1 MNLIRTLLMA
11 ASAAT
16 LAACAVGP
24 TYHAPNEPPVAL
36 SATHPNVVPASAEAG
51 WWKAFGDPELDSLI
65 GRALAANLDVRIAVD
80 RVREA
85 RALFRDSELDLL
97 PRVTTEATYTRSKAQ
112 QPGVSTDRVN
122 LKQADVGFDAAWE
135 IDLFGRVRH
144 EVAAARAD
152 AEAAQADLRDVQV
165 TVAAEVARNYL
176 ELRGAQARRLVAEE
190 NARTQRDTL
199 RLTDVRYEIGTG
211 DPVDVES
218 ARARLNATE
227 AAVPVLRAAEARAAH
242 RLAVLV
248 GARPGALD
256 GELAAAGPGPQA
268 APTAIPIGDAAS
280 FLRRR
285 PDVQAA
291 ERRLAA
297 ETARTGV
304 ATADLFPRLS
314 LTGFVGFLSGDVSG
328 LFKSGSQA
336 WAVSPTLSWPGL
348 DMGGA
353 RARLRAQEARGD
365 ASLAAYDQTVLR
377 AIEDLQ
383 NALVAYR
390 ERQAQVVSLSQ
401 QVAASRRA
409 AELAHIRYRE
419 GRIDFLRV
427 LDAERTRL
435 DAEDGLAAAQTAAN
449 VDVVAIYKA
458 LGGAGAPEPI
468 SKES

>member
-1 MNLIRTLLMA
+1 MKLIRTLLIS
-11 ASAAT
+11 ASALT

-24 TYHAPNEPPVAL
+24 TYRAPSEAPVAL
-36 SATHPNVVPASAEAG
+36 TAVDPQLAVAQPADAS
-51 WWKAFGDPELDSLI
+51 WWRAFGDPELDSLI
-65 GRALAANLDVRIAVD
+65 ARALAANLDLRIAVD

-85 RALFRDSELDLL
+85 RALFQDSELDLL
-97 PRVTTEATYTRSKAQ
+97 PRVTTEAAYSRSKEQA
-112 QPGVSTDRVN
+112 PGFSTSRVDI
-122 LKQADVGFDAAWE
+122 KQAEIGFDAAWE

-144 EVAAARAD
+144 GVEASRAE
-152 AEAAQADLRDVQV
+152 AEAAGADLRDAQV

-176 ELRGAQARRLVAEE
+176 ELRGAQARRAVAEE
-190 NARTQRDTL
+190 NARTQQDTL
-199 RLTDVRYEIGTG
+199 RLTEVRYQIGPG

-218 ARARLNATE
+218 ARARLNATQ
-227 AAVPVLRAAEARAAH
+227 AAIPALRTAEAQAAH

-248 GARPGALD
+248 GQRPGALD
-256 GELAAAGPGPQA
+256 AELIAAGPVDRKAP
-268 APTAIPIGDAAS
+268 PTAIPIGEAS
-280 FLRRR
+280 TFLRRR
-285 PDVQAA
+285 PDVAAA

-304 ATADLFPRLS
+304 ATADLFPRVS
-314 LTGFVGFLSGDVSG
+314 VTGFVGFLSGDLAG

-336 WAVSPTLSWPGL
+336 WAVSPAVSWPGL
-348 DMGGA
+348 DLGGA
-353 RARLRAQEARGD
+353 RARLRAQQARGD
-365 ASLAAYDQTVLR
+365 ESLAQYDQTVLR

-390 ERQAQVVSLSQ
+390 ERQVQVVSLSQ

-435 DAEDGLAAAQTAAN
+435 DAEDSLAAAETAAN
-449 VDVVAIYKA
+449 LDVVSIYKA
-458 LGGAGAPEPI
+458 LGG
-468 SKES
+468 

>member
-1 MNLIRTLLMA
+1 MSLIRTLLLT

-24 TYHAPNEPPVAL
+24 VYRAPAPPPVAL
-36 SATHPNVVPASAEAG
+36 ATVDPELVTTAAPTQTE
-51 WWKAFGDPELDSLI
+51 WWKALGDPELDSLV
-65 GRALAANLDVRIAVD
+65 GRALSGNLDLRVAVA

-85 RALFRDSELDLL
+85 RALFRDVQLDQF
-97 PRVTTEATYTRSKAQ
+97 PRVTAGAGYSRSRQQAPGFSSQRAT
-112 QPGVSTDRVN
+112 VE
-122 LKQADVGFDAAWE
+122 QAEIGFDAAWE

-144 EVAAARAD
+144 QVEAARAEAD
-152 AEAAQADLRDVQV
+152 ATRADMRNVQV

-176 ELRGAQARRLVAEE
+176 ELRGAQARRAVAEE

-199 RLTDVRYEIGTG
+199 RLTQIRFEVGPG

-218 ARARLNATE
+218 AKARLNATE
-227 AAVPVLRAAEARAAH
+227 AAIPALRIAEAQAAH
-242 RLAVLV
+242 RLAVLL
-248 GARPGALD
+248 GERPGALD
-256 GELAAAGPGPQA
+256 AELTAPSQA
-268 APTAIPIGDAAS
+268 AVRTPTALAIGDAS
-280 FLRRR
+280 TFLRRR

-304 ATADLFPRLS
+304 ATADLFPRVS
-314 LTGFVGFLSGDVSG
+314 VTGFVGFLSGDLGG

-336 WAVSPTLSWPGL
+336 WAVSPAVSWPGL
-348 DMGGA
+348 DLGGA

-365 ASLAAYDQTVLR
+365 AGLALYEQTALR
-377 AIEDLQ
+377 AVEDLQ

-390 ERQAQVVSLSQ
+390 ERQAQVLSLSQ

-435 DAEDGLAAAQTAAN
+435 EAEDGLAAAQTAAN
-449 VDVVAIYKA
+449 VDVVTIYKA
-458 LGGAGAPEPI
+458 LGGAGA
-468 SKES
+468 